1 MVKQLRDYQVRISN
15 DATDIL
21 QRKKLVCLFM
31 EVRCGKTA
39 TALQTCKNVNAKRVL
54 FITKI
59 KAFSSIENDYWDFG
73 YVDKFDLTI
82 INRESLHKIKT
93 NDFDVVIIDEVHGY
107 TSYPKPSKYHK
118 DVKSRF
124 GDIPMIMLS
133 GTPTPES
140 YSQYYHLFTL
150 SNHSPFKEF
159 KNFYQWANEYVNIK
173 LKYLG
178 YAQVKDYSDARK
190 KDFWHH
196 IRYHILTFTQVEAGF
211 TTDVKE
217 NILKVKMKPITYQI
231 TERLI
236 KDLVVTSK
244 SGKQIIADTGV
255 KLQQKI
261 HQLFSGTI
269 KYEDGSTQVI
279 DNTKAEFIKEKF
291 KGKKIAIFYNFV
303 AELEMLKQTFGNDLT
318 TDLNDFN
325 TSSKNIALQIVSGRE
340 GISLSK
346 ADYLIFL
353 NLQFSAVSYFQAK
366 DRLTTMERKEND
378 IYWIFAEN
386 GIEEKIYKSVMN
398 KKDYTNATFK
408 KDYCIRTKD
417 TIKNNSQTSKRGLAL
432 R

>member
-1 MVKQLRDYQVRISN
+1 MKKELRDYQIRLSS
-15 DATDIL
+15 DASEIL
-21 QRKKLVCLFM
+21 ASKKLVCIFAM
-31 EVRCGKTA
+31 VRTGKTLM
-39 TALQTCKNVNAKRVL
+39 ALETCKKFGAKRVL

-82 INRESLHKIKT
+82 INRESLHKIET
-93 NDFDVVIIDEVHGY
+93 NDFNVVIIDEVHGY

-124 GDIPMIMLS
+124 GNIPMIMLS

-150 SNHSPFKEF
+150 SNHSPFKDF

-325 TSSKNIALQIVSGRE
+325 ATNKNIALQIVSGRE

-366 DRLTTMERKEND
+366 DRLTTMDRKSND

-408 KDYCIRTKD
+408 KDFGATTAKEN
-417 TIKNNSQTSKRGLAL
+417 NNSIRKARLFSS
-432 R
+432 

>member
-1 MVKQLRDYQVRISN
+1 MKKELRDYQIRISK
-15 DATDIL
+15 DASEIL
-21 QRKKLVCLFM
+21 TLKKLVCLFM
-31 EVRCGKTA
+31 EVRTGKTT
-39 TALQTCKNVNAKRVL
+39 TALETCKKFGAKRVL

-82 INRESLHKIKT
+82 INRESLHKIET

-150 SNHSPFKEF
+150 SNHSPFKEYT
-159 KNFYQWANEYVNIK
+159 NFYKWANEYVNIK

-190 KDFWHH
+190 NDFWHH
-196 IRYHILTFTQVEAGF
+196 IRYYILTFTQEQAGF

-217 NILKVKMKPITYQI
+217 NIIKVKMKPITYAI
-231 TERLI
+231 TEKLI

-244 SGKQIIADTGV
+244 SSGKQIIADTGV

-269 KYEDGSTQVI
+269 KYEDGTTQII
-279 DNTKAEFIKEKF
+279 DNSKSEFIKEKF

-303 AELEMLKQTFGNDLT
+303 AELEMLKQTFGIDLT
-318 TDLNDFN
+318 NNLYEFN
-325 TSSKNIALQIVSGRE
+325 NSNKNIALQIVSGRE
-340 GISLSK
+340 GISLAK

-366 DRLTTMERKEND
+366 DRLTTMDRKSND
-378 IYWIFAEN
+378 IYWIFSEN
-386 GIEEKIYKSVMN
+386 GIEEKIYNRVLNKTDYTLSTFCKDFKIDKNGFNVSNKN
-398 KKDYTNATFK
+398 KKF
-408 KDYCIRTKD
+408 
-417 TIKNNSQTSKRGLAL
+417 S
-432 R
+432 